1 MCPYPRSSAF
11 VPVLT
16 ATLLLISCDEATAQK
31 SRLYEFGPDAAELAP
46 SRPAVR
52 ARAAA
57 SPIEM
62 AGVRGRPCVLLSARE
77 LRLPPPPDDRATA
90 RELRALRTLVAGDDP
105 AALALI
111 RYWDAGFPADPWRAR
126 LADIA
131 REDDVHPVAEA
142 RALALMDVA
151 IHDVLIAAWDSKLAH
166 RRPRPDELDG
176 RLDSEVVVSAGPSYP
191 SEHAAVAGAAAGI
204 LSWIF
209 PAHAHRLSVAAEE
222 AAWSRVTAGAVF
234 PSDARAGLDL
244 GRAVAQR
251 VMEAASLADLG
262 RECGLSSTPE
272 GQSAAVQEPNP
283 AMRSRMP

>member
-1 MCPYPRSSAF
+1 
-11 VPVLT
+11 LT
-16 ATLLLISCDEATAQK
+16 AALLLISCDEVVAQK

-52 ARAAA
+52 PRAAA
-57 SPIEM
+57 SPVEM
-62 AGVRGRPCVLLSARE
+62 ANVRGRPCVLLSARE

-90 RELRALRTLVAGDDP
+90 RELRELRTLLAGDDH
-105 AALALI
+105 ATIALI
-111 RYWDAGFPADPWRAR
+111 RYWEAGFPADPWRAR
-126 LADIA
+126 LAAIA
-131 REDDVHPVAEA
+131 GEDAVHPVERA
-142 RALALMDVA
+142 RALALLEVA
-151 IHDVLIAAWDSKLAH
+151 VHDVLIAAWDSKLAH

-176 RLDSEVVVSAGPSYP
+176 WLESEVLVPAIPSYP

-209 PAHAHRLSVAAEE
+209 PEHAHRLSVAAEE

-251 VMEAASLADLG
+251 VMDAASLADLD
-262 RECGLSSTPE
+262 RECGHPSVRE
-272 GQSAAVQEPNP
+272 GKSAAVQQLDPVVRP
-283 AMRSRMP
+283 SMP